1 MLSKYRLHNQICQTL
16 KHYNTPKNKG
26 MAGVLQEGH
35 TQITTAKQ
43 QWRKVLKKL
52 PLHHQ
57 LFCLFMLLIMLGS
70 VGCGAQQTP
79 SDLTLPSAAAPLLL
93 SPTTQA
99 IPTALPTVLPRT
111 PTPTSTPI
119 PTTPTPQALTLLP
132 TSTLMTATPV
142 ATPTHSLIEALSQTV
157 VISEVMTGTISGVM
171 TDVNPLSPTTLIT
184 HPLPPVVAPVLGPE
198 PTHTVAPEAPAAT
211 TIGALQPDGVVRTVN
226 VPILMYHYL
235 STPPAN
241 ADIYRRDLSVS
252 PELFAAHLDR
262 LQAEG
267 YTTISLYEL
276 VAYLQQGTPLPPK
289 PVLLTFDDGYRDNY
303 ANAFPL
309 LRDRRM
315 TATFFVVMEFINQER
330 PEYLTWEMVREM
342 HTGGM
347 AIEVHG
353 VDHTTLRKRS
363 RADLEFQ
370 ALRSYETLQD
380 RLGVRPRFLSYPA
393 GEYDADTIAIFQAAG
408 YWAAVTTIQGATHRS
423 DQLFELRRVRIR
435 NSTTADE
442 LVRLLSLDW

>member
-1 MLSKYRLHNQICQTL
+1 
-16 KHYNTPKNKG
+16 
-26 MAGVLQEGH
+26 
-35 TQITTAKQ
+35 
-43 QWRKVLKKL
+43 
-52 PLHHQ
+52 
-57 LFCLFMLLIMLGS
+57 
-70 VGCGAQQTP
+70 
-79 SDLTLPSAAAPLLL
+79 
-93 SPTTQA
+93 
-99 IPTALPTVLPRT
+99 
-111 PTPTSTPI
+111 
-119 PTTPTPQALTLLP
+119 
-132 TSTLMTATPV
+132 
-142 ATPTHSLIEALSQTV
+142 
-157 VISEVMTGTISGVM
+157 
-171 TDVNPLSPTTLIT
+171 
-184 HPLPPVVAPVLGPE
+184 
-198 PTHTVAPEAPAAT
+198 
-211 TIGALQPDGVVRTVN
+211 
-226 VPILMYHYL
+226 
-235 STPPAN
+235 
-241 ADIYRRDLSVS
+241 
-252 PELFAAHLDR
+252 
-262 LQAEG
+262 
-267 YTTISLYEL
+267 
-276 VAYLQQGTPLPPK
+276 
-289 PVLLTFDDGYRDNY
+289 
-303 ANAFPL
+303 
-309 LRDRRM
+309 M